1 MSKYKVVVIDDEKL
15 ARDIIISYLS
25 EDSEI
30 EVIGQCDN
38 GFEGFKQINELK
50 PNIIFLDIMMPKV
63 TGLEMLELIDHPPI
77 IIFSTAYDQYAI
89 DAFEKNAVDY
99 LLKPY
104 SEERFADALSKAKK
118 KVGLEQTLPSSITRD
133 IRQSTSGKEP
143 LSRIAVKT
151 GAKIQIIPVEK
162 INYLEA
168 MDDYVKLH
176 TADGTFLK
184 QNTMKY
190 FETSLPPEDFA
201 RIHRSYIVKVKNI
214 NRLEQ
219 MGKESH
225 IVILN
230 DQTTL
235 NVSRTGYSKLKEILG
250 F

>member
-1 MSKYKVVVIDDEKL
+1 MRKYKVLVIDDEKL
-15 ARDIIISYLS
+15 ARDIIISYLAN
-25 EDSEI
+25 DDEI

-50 PNIIFLDIMMPKV
+50 PDIIFLDIMMPKV

-77 IIFSTAYDQYAI
+77 VIFSTAYDQYAI

-118 KVGLEQTLPSSITRD
+118 KVGQEKGLPGNITLD
-133 IRQSTSGKEP
+133 IRQSKPEQEL
-143 LSRIAVKT
+143 LSRIAVKI
-151 GAKIQIIPVEK
+151 GAKIQIIPVDK

-184 QNTMKY
+184 QHTMKY
-190 FETSLPPEDFA
+190 FETNLPPADFV
-201 RIHRSYIVKVKNI
+201 RIHRSYIIKVKNI

-219 MGKESH
+219 MGKDSH

-230 DQTTL
+230 NQTPL